1 MRPGHFSFHL
11 NLENIREERGGEGDV
26 FVCMCKCVGRK
37 LSVKALGAQCEGGVE
52 CDGSEDT
59 LGMDNDR
66 RWVKEL
72 TGRTPV
78 VARRLTAKVLGVR
91 RN

>member
-1 MRPGHFSFHL
+1 
-11 NLENIREERGGEGDV
+11 
-26 FVCMCKCVGRK
+26 
-37 LSVKALGAQCEGGVE
+37 VKALEAQCEGGVE
-52 CDGSEDT
+52 CDGSEHT

>member
-1 MRPGHFSFHL
+1 MYVQMCW
-11 NLENIREERGGEGDV
+11 EEAVSES
-26 FVCMCKCVGRK
+26 
-37 LSVKALGAQCEGGVE
+37 LGGVE